1 MTVLRSVLLA
11 AALPLALLG
20 CATTSVPSDRALLT
34 YETSPKGATLYEGSE
49 AIGVAPQTRS
59 YVLKADTRTVESPV
73 VTAVWPSGAK
83 ATFWTV
89 LNMGDD
95 RVATLE
101 RPKEFANLAADLAN
115 AEKVEAAARAL
126 SQTDRMRQEENLKAN
141 NHDCVNRKLTC
152 YAAH

>member
-1 MTVLRSVLLA
+1 MRISCLMMMAV
-11 AALPLALLG
+11 LPLALFG
-20 CATTSVPSDRALLT
+20 CASPPVVNERALLT
-34 YETSPKGATLYEGSE
+34 YETSPKGATLYEGTL
-49 AIGVAPQTRS
+49 AIGIAPQTRS
-59 YVLKADTRTVESPV
+59 YVTRPDTKNVESPV

-89 LNMGDD
+89 LNVGDD

-101 RPKEFANLAADLAN
+101 RPKDFANLAMDQAN

-126 SQTDRMRQEENLKAN
+126 SQTDKMRQDENLKAN